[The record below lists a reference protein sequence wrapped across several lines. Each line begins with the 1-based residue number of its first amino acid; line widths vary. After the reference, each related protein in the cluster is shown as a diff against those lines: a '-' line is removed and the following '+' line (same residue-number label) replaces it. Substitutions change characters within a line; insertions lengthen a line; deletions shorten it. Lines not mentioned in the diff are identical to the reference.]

1 VTGAE
6 DPALT
11 PDPAVAAEP
20 GVAAEP
26 AVAPEP
32 AVASEPAVGSEPAVA
47 PEPAVIPDPPAIP
60 DPPSAPR
67 GRRRAADRARL
78 WQAVNRMRERP
89 APTIENLPGP
99 FRRSF
104 WRSPIR
110 GPWLT
115 SMFGLILLGGIS
127 VMFVTGLLSYAAY
140 NPDLSPLN
148 DETRG
153 KGLLGFYLFSWPTHP
168 VWLYRL
174 NQGVHVT
181 LGLVLVPILL
191 AKLWSVLPKL
201 FEWPP
206 VRNPA
211 HALERLS
218 LFLLVGG
225 AVFEF
230 ATGILNIQQWYVFPG
245 SFYRLHFYGAWVFI
259 AGFVVHVSLKTPRM
273 VRALRSRSLR
283 EELRTDTAHTV
294 PEPPDEE
301 HLVSPAPAVPTISRR
316 GALAFAGAGSLLL
329 LALSVGQSLGGP
341 LRRTALLAPHG
352 QDLGS
357 GPADFQIN
365 VTAAEGGITAGDTG
379 PGWRLTLTREGTA
392 QSGPDRTEPG
402 QGEPVSLSRAQLL
415 AMPQYTAHLPIACVE
430 GWSTGNQAWTGVR
443 LRDLARLAG
452 AAQPA
457 SVLVES
463 LERGGTFRQAV
474 LSAAQIT
481 NPDSLLA
488 LHVNGAELTLDHGYP
503 ARVIVPAI
511 PGVHNTKWVTR
522 LTFRS

>member
-1 VTGAE
+1 MT
-6 DPALT
+6 DIHKPPPDT
-11 PDPAVAAEP
+11 P
-20 GVAAEP
+20 
-26 AVAPEP
+26 
-32 AVASEPAVGSEPAVA
+32 
-47 PEPAVIPDPPAIP
+47 
-60 DPPSAPR
+60 
-67 GRRRAADRARL
+67 
-78 WQAVNRMRERP
+78 RP
-89 APTIENLPGP
+89 AQARHPGHRPGRLALPGELPGP

-115 SMFGLILLGGIS
+115 SILGLVLLAGVS
-127 VMFVTGLLSYAAY
+127 VLFVTGLLSYAAY

-148 DETRG
+148 DTTPG
-153 KGLLGFYLFSWPTHP
+153 KGWLGFYLFSWPTHP
-168 VWLYRL
+168 VWLYRV

-230 ATGILNIQQWYVFPG
+230 ATGIMNIQQWYVFPG
-245 SFYRLHFYGAWVFI
+245 SFYTLHFYGAWVFV
-259 AGFVVHVSLKTPRM
+259 AAFVVHAGLKAPTVIRS
-273 VRALRSRSLR
+273 LRSRGLLR
-283 EELRTDTAHTV
+283 ELRTDTAHTR
-294 PEPPDEE
+294 PEPADAGS
-301 HLVSPAPAVPTISRR
+301 LVSPAPAAPTISRR

-329 LALSVGQSLGGP
+329 LALSAGQSIGGP

-352 QDLGS
+352 QDTGT
-357 GPADFQIN
+357 GPNGFQIN
-365 VTAAEGGITAGDTG
+365 VTAAEAGIKTARTG
-379 PGWRLTLTREGTA
+379 ANWRLTLARSSPAPGT
-392 QSGPDRTEPG
+392 
-402 QGEPVSLSRAQLL
+402 PVSLTRSELL
-415 AMPQYTAHLPIACVE
+415 AMPQHTARLSINCVE
-430 GWSTGNQAWTGVR
+430 GWSSGDQTWTGVR

-452 AAQPA
+452 ADQPA

-463 LERGGTFRQAV
+463 LERGGFRHAV
-474 LSAAQIT
+474 LSAGQIMD
-481 NPDSLLA
+481 PDSLLA
-488 LHVNGAELTLDHGYP
+488 LRVNGADLSPDHGYP
-503 ARVIVPAI
+503 ARVILPAS

-522 LTFRS
+522 MTFGS